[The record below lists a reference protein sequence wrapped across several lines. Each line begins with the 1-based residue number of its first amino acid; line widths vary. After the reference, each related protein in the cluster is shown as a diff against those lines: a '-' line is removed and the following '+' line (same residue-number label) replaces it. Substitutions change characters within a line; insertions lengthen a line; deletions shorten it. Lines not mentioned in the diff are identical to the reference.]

1 MSSKPELIPVKSY
14 DKGLTFFV
22 AKKTKYI
29 TNYSL
34 KLAKPMPQFNPIFP
48 SILKPSRLARNL
60 SKQKQIISVSSSA

>member
-1 MSSKPELIPVKSY
+1 MSSTPELIPVKSY

-34 KLAKPMPQFNPIFP
+34 KLAK
-48 SILKPSRLARNL
+48 LVLH
-60 SKQKQIISVSSSA
+60 